1 MKRGPSHTLTGRLIV
16 GRSTTLLVILLSAIS
31 APALAAELRQLTLM
45 DGSVISGEIESVE
58 GGVYSI
64 KSPSLGTITIKD
76 SEIRKIEMSSGAS
89 VTENTSRVTSIP
101 NHSRVE
107 ALQRRLLGDD
117 SIMNAI
123 AALQGDPM
131 FQEILS
137 DPSIMEAVRAGNLH
151 ALEGN
156 PKILRLLDDPRMKDI
171 TKQLPQ

>member
-1 MKRGPSHTLTGRLIV
+1 MKPLHTLTGRLIV

-45 DGSVISGEIESVE
+45 DGSVISGEIQSVE

-89 VTENTSRVTSIP
+89 VTGSTPRATSIP
-101 NHSRVE
+101 NNNQLE
-107 ALQRRLLGDD
+107 AVQRRLLGDD
-117 SIMNAI
+117 TIMNAV
-123 AALQGDPM
+123 AALRGDPV
-131 FQEILS
+131 FQDILN
-137 DPSIMEAVRAGNLH
+137 DPSIMEAVRAGNVH

-156 PKILRLLDDPRMKDI
+156 PKLLRLLDDPRMKEI
-171 TKQLPQ
+171 TKRLPK